1 MEKEVKIRA
10 GLRRT
15 TEQPGLKTTWFVP
28 HFTLV
33 LSGRVFACFSSV
45 VGRGEEMRTAQHSW
59 LDVKKFT
66 LVSNNIVLLLLLILY
81 CIIN

>member
-15 TEQPGLKTTWFVP
+15 AEQPGLKTTWFVP

-33 LSGRVFACFSSV
+33 LSGW
-45 VGRGEEMRTAQHSW
+45 VGECLPASPLWWGGARR
-59 LDVKKFT
+59 
-66 LVSNNIVLLLLLILY
+66 
-81 CIIN
+81 